1 MDKETIAKFD
11 ESLERCTA
19 SAEFTDRFY
28 ERFLASSPK
37 VRQRFANTDFARQ
50 KRALRSSL
58 NLMLL
63 VAADEEKGPA
73 RYLNDIAERHSKR
86 DLDIGAE
93 LYDLWL
99 DALLETVK
107 ECDPQFSPEVEHAW
121 ERVMMVGISYLLLRY
136 GQPGSGA

>member
-1 MDKETIAKFD
+1 MDKETIARFD
-11 ESLERCTA
+11 ASLERCTA
-19 SAEFTDRFY
+19 SPEFADRFY
-28 ERFLASSPK
+28 DRFLASSPK
-37 VRQRFANTDFARQ
+37 VRQRFAKTDFARQ
-50 KRALRSSL
+50 KRALRASL

-73 RYLNDIAERHSKR
+73 RYLGDIAERHSKR

-99 DALLETVK
+99 DTLLETVK
-107 ECDPQFSPEVEHAW
+107 ECDPQFSPEVERAW

>member
-1 MDKETIAKFD
+1 MDKETLARFD
-11 ESLERCTA
+11 ASLERCTA
-19 SAEFTDRFY
+19 KPEFIDRFY
-28 ERFLASSPK
+28 DRFLASSPK
-37 VRQRFANTDFARQ
+37 VRQKFANTDFARQ

-73 RYLNDIAERHSKR
+73 RYLGDIAARHSKR

-107 ECDPQFSPEVEHAW
+107 ECDPQISPEVERAW

-136 GQPGSGA
+136 GQPGSEA